1 MAPAH
6 PTAGHSPLSR
16 SKRSLDLARPEVLAA
31 VGADQIAYYRAR
43 SPWYDDLYECK
54 GDYDGG
60 PDQNAEW
67 RSDLAS
73 VENALAAVPLHGA
86 CVELGAGTGY
96 WSEQIVDRVEELWAL
111 DASSE
116 VPEIARSRLNAHAGK
131 THFQV
136 VDLWRWEPT
145 QAWDAAV
152 ACFFLEH
159 VPDEVLS
166 SLLATLHDALQ
177 PGAPFFVAEAAASAS
192 EPPEIETRSIDGRA
206 YDVVERRRSPLE
218 FEAALEAAGFTV
230 VDVATERLVH
240 LTAIRN

>member
-54 GDYDGG
+54 GDYDGS
-60 PDQNAEW
+60 PEQNAEW

-73 VENALAAVPLHGA
+73 VENALAAVPLHGN

-96 WSEQIVDRVEELWAL
+96 WTERIIDRVDGIWAL

-116 VPEIARSRLNAHAGK
+116 VLEIAQSRLRASCRQGPPPGRRPVEMGADSG
-131 THFQV
+131 
-136 VDLWRWEPT
+136 LGLGRG
-145 QAWDAAV
+145 
-152 ACFFLEH
+152 
-159 VPDEVLS
+159 VL
-166 SLLATLHDALQ
+166 LLGTC
-177 PGAPFFVAEAAASAS
+177 P
-192 EPPEIETRSIDGRA
+192 
-206 YDVVERRRSPLE
+206 
-218 FEAALEAAGFTV
+218 
-230 VDVATERLVH
+230 
-240 LTAIRN
+240 